1 MGVEASR
8 RSMKGIVSAGSA
20 AARMMREQKRR
31 REKEAS
37 DGNKSVGKIS
47 RVSPSPSF
55 ITVLNPNITHDMKR

>member
-1 MGVEASR
+1 MVVEASR

-47 RVSPSPSF
+47 RVYSSLKF
-55 ITVLNPNITHDMKR
+55 INVLNPNITNDMKR